1 MRKIALLMIVLFGA
15 CSFAGDFS
23 LTVYNQ
29 DISLVKQKESFN
41 FLKGTQEISLQGVPS
56 RIDPTS
62 VHFKPLKDA
71 NKIALLEQNYRYDL
85 VSPSKIFERYLD
97 HKIQLTTKGDKFYEG
112 SLLSFN
118 EGQIVIK
125 NGGLSIVRVDEIRD
139 YQFPDLPEGL
149 LTKPTLVWLVE
160 SGIRGRRDC
169 EVSYLT
175 KGLNWH
181 AEYVAVVD
189 QEDKNLELSGWVSLD
204 NRSGATYENAK
215 LKLIAGD
222 VHLVEAYPARLADME
237 GLGRP
242 SKAVPQFEERAFF
255 EYHLYTMTRPTTLKD
270 KETKQLSLFPAAS
283 TPVKKIYTFESRG
296 YYPRARGGRDQKV
309 AVTLEFTNAQKQ
321 GLGIPLPEGKIRVYK
336 ADRDGSLEFIGE
348 DKIDHT
354 PKDEKVRVFVGNAFD
369 IVGERAQKERKEL
382 APKLVDETYEIKLR
396 NHKEEK
402 VEVVVVEHFYR
413 SRDWEIIESNYTY
426 TKKDAWTVEFVIPVK
441 PDGESILE
449 YKVRYRW

>member
-1 MRKIALLMIVLFGA
+1 MRATTLFIIVVFAA
-15 CSFAGDFS
+15 CAFAGEYS

-29 DISLVKQKESFN
+29 DISLVKQKESFS
-41 FLKGTQEISLQGVPS
+41 FSKGTREISLQGVPS

-62 VHFKPLKDA
+62 VHFKPLQDA
-71 NKIALLEQNYRYDL
+71 DRIALLEQNYRYDL

-112 SLLSFN
+112 SLLGFN

-139 YQFPDLPEGL
+139 YHFPDLPEGL

-160 SGIRGRRDC
+160 SDLSGDRDC

-181 AEYVAVVD
+181 AEYVAAVD
-189 QEDKNLELSGWVSLD
+189 PEDKNLELSGWVSLD
-204 NRSGATYENAK
+204 NNSGATYENAK
-215 LKLIAGD
+215 LKLIAGE

-242 SKAVPQFEERAFF
+242 SKAVPQFEERPFF
-255 EYHLYTMTRPTTLKD
+255 EYHLYTMTRPATLKD

-283 TPVKKIYTFESRG
+283 TPVKKIYTFESGG
-296 YYPRARGGRDQKV
+296 YYPRAQSGQDEKV

-336 ADRDGSLEFIGE
+336 ADRDGSLEFVGE
-348 DKIDHT
+348 DRIDHT

-369 IVGERAQKERKEL
+369 IVGERTQKERQEL
-382 APKLVDETYEIKLR
+382 APKLVEETYEIKLR

-413 SRDWEIIESNYTY
+413 SRDWEITESNYTY
-426 TKKDAWTVEFVIPVK
+426 TKKDAWTVEFAIPVK
-441 PDGESILE
+441 PNEESTLE